1 MRKIILLFMFLVFSS
16 ILIILIKN
24 NHFENKKEK
33 LISEIQKIEK
43 QEKLQEKEE
52 RVVDEVKVNEFE
64 NDTIGLLII
73 PSIEVKA
80 IIKEGTSQEV
90 LKYTI
95 RTL

>member
-52 RVVDEVKVNEFE
+52 RVVDEVKVNDFE

>member
-52 RVVDEVKVNEFE
+52 KVVDEVKVNDFE